1 MPRNNDL
8 NKILLIGSGPIVIGQ
23 GCEFDYSGVQACKA
37 LREERYQVVL
47 VNSNPA
53 TIMTDPE
60 FADRTYIEPIT
71 AEVIEAI
78 MEREKPDAILP
89 TLGGQTALNAA
100 MELNR
105 NGALARHDVKLIGAS
120 AQAIAKGEDR
130 QLFKE
135 AMLRI
140 GLEVPRSGVARS
152 LTDLDRIIGEIGTFP
167 LIVRPAFTLGG
178 TGGGI
183 AYNREELDV
192 IAARGLDL
200 SPVHE
205 VLIEESLVG
214 WKEFE
219 MEVMRDRMDNCVVV
233 CSIENFDP
241 MGVHTGDSITVA
253 PVQTLT
259 DKEYQM
265 MRDAAFAVIREIG
278 VETGGSN
285 IQFAVHP
292 DNGRM
297 VVIEMNPRVSRSSA
311 LASKATG
318 FPIAKIAAKL
328 AVGYTLDEI
337 KNDITRETP
346 ACFEPTIDYC
356 VVKVPRFTFEKFPQA
371 EATLTTRM
379 KSVGEAMAIGRTFKE
394 ALQKALRSL
403 EIKRF
408 GLLGDGADK
417 DVDLETLR
425 LKLAT
430 PNAERIFFIAQAFKK
445 GASIEEV
452 YELTKIDRWFLRNVQ
467 QIVEEAKFLSSAHF
481 SHTARGLSQVRRSG
495 FQPDS
500 ADEHLARRAAEHRAA
515 NPAYEA
521 NEIVDIRFRG
531 LDPQQPI
538 VQKRGHLPHWEQ
550 TGATYFV
557 TFRLADSIS
566 ADVLSQWKCERAAW
580 LKLHPQPWDWKTAR
594 EYMRRFEEEREHWLD
609 QGHGSCLLR
618 EPRAAAIVAE
628 SLNHFDRQ
636 RYLVDAYVV
645 MPNHVHVLFK
655 PLGKNSLADILH
667 SWKSFTAQALN
678 REMNRAGVLWMHEG
692 FDTIVRDAE
701 HLRACREYI
710 AQNPAKARL
719 SEGGFI
725 LVRREALMVN
735 GENESQTPQLNRP
748 SHAQLDVSADEQDAR
763 QPSEAGSLTSDTA
776 PANGALGREQLL
788 RAKKLGFSDRQLAV
802 ANAVTEN
809 QVRATRNSLGVTPT
823 YRLVDTCAAEF
834 EAYTPYYYSTYG
846 DENERRESGKRKIMI
861 LGGGPNRIGQGIE
874 FDYCCVH
881 AAFALRELEFETI
894 MVNSNPETVS
904 TDYDTSDKLYFEPL
918 TLEDVLNIYDQ
929 EKPEGVLVQFGGQ
942 TPLNLSQGL
951 KAAGVSILGTQP
963 ESIETAENRKLFAAM
978 LDKLGLRQTP
988 NGSAVSTEEAVAIA
1002 QKIGYP
1008 VLVRPSFVLGGR
1020 AMELVYNE
1028 VDLRRYMTSAI
1039 EVTPDRPVLIDR
1051 FLEDAVEV
1059 DVDCIADGETTVLG
1073 AIMEHIEEAGIHSGD
1088 SACVIPTFSLSQKV
1102 IAEISA
1108 ASKAMARAL
1117 NVRGL
1122 MNVQFAVKGDD
1133 VYVLEVNPR
1142 ASRTIPFV
1150 SKAIGVPLAKLAAKV
1165 MVGKSL
1171 RELGFTK
1178 EIVPKHFSVKEAVF
1192 PFLRYE
1198 GLDISLGPEM
1208 KSTGEVM
1215 GMDVDLGLA
1224 YAKSQMAAPPPLPK
1238 KGKVFISVKDT
1249 DKEAV
1254 IPVAREFVKL
1264 GFEII
1269 STSGTADALTK
1280 AKVKVTKVFK
1290 LHEGR
1295 PNVLDR
1301 IKNGD
1306 INFIINTPSGK
1317 IPREHEVVI
1326 RNAALAAKIPIM
1338 TTVRAALAS
1347 ANGIRSLQKRRVQVR
1362 SLQEYHT

>member
-1 MPRNNDL
+1 MPRNNEL
-8 NKILLIGSGPIVIGQ
+8 KKILLIGSGPIVIGQ

-37 LREERYQVVL
+37 LREEGYEVVL

-71 AEVIEAI
+71 PEVIEAI

-105 NGALARHDVKLIGAS
+105 NGALARHGVKLIGAN

-152 LTDLDRIIGEIGTFP
+152 LADIDHIVGEIGTFP
-167 LIVRPAFTLGG
+167 LIIRPAFTLGG
-178 TGGGI
+178 AGGGI
-183 AYNREELDV
+183 AYNREELDA
-192 IAARGLDL
+192 ITARGLDL

-259 DKEYQM
+259 DKEYQL
-265 MRDAAFAVIREIG
+265 MRDASFAVIREIG

-408 GLLGDGADK
+408 GLCGDGANK
-417 DVDLETLR
+417 DVDAETLR
-425 LKLAT
+425 LRLAI
-430 PNAERIFFIAQAFKK
+430 PNAERIFYLAQAFQD
-445 GASIEEV
+445 GMSIDEV
-452 YELTKIDRWFLRNVQ
+452 FELTKIDRWFLRN
-467 QIVEEAKFLSSAHF
+467 
-481 SHTARGLSQVRRSG
+481 
-495 FQPDS
+495 
-500 ADEHLARRAAEHRAA
+500 LA
-515 NPAYEA
+515 
-521 NEIVDIRFRG
+521 EIVAG
-531 LDPQQPI
+531 TQ
-538 VQKRGHLPHWEQ
+538 
-550 TGATYFV
+550 
-557 TFRLADSIS
+557 
-566 ADVLSQWKCERAAW
+566 C
-580 LKLHPQPWDWKTAR
+580 LKSKD
-594 EYMRRFEEEREHWLD
+594 
-609 QGHGSCLLR
+609 
-618 EPRAAAIVAE
+618 
-628 SLNHFDRQ
+628 
-636 RYLVDAYVV
+636 
-645 MPNHVHVLFK
+645 
-655 PLGKNSLADILH
+655 
-667 SWKSFTAQALN
+667 
-678 REMNRAGVLWMHEG
+678 
-692 FDTIVRDAE
+692 
-701 HLRACREYI
+701 
-710 AQNPAKARL
+710 
-719 SEGGFI
+719 
-725 LVRREALMVN
+725 
-735 GENESQTPQLNRP
+735 
-748 SHAQLDVSADEQDAR
+748 
-763 QPSEAGSLTSDTA
+763 
-776 PANGALGREQLL
+776 LL

-802 ANAVTEN
+802 ANGVSATEIRSKR
-809 QVRATRNSLGVTPT
+809 QSSGVIPT

-881 AAFALRELEFETI
+881 AAFALRELGFETI

-929 EKPEGVLVQFGGQ
+929 EKPEGVFVQFGGQ
-942 TPLNLSQGL
+942 TPLNLASGL
-951 KAAGVSILGTQP
+951 KAAGVPILGTQP
-963 ESIETAENRKLFAAM
+963 ESIETAEDRRLFATM
-978 LDKLGLRQTP
+978 LDKLGVRQTP
-988 NGSAVSTEEAVAIA
+988 NGSATNTEESVAIA
-1002 QKIGYP
+1002 SKIGYP

-1028 VDLRRYMTSAI
+1028 KDLRRYMASAI

-1051 FLEDAVEV
+1051 FLEDAIEV
-1059 DVDCIADGETTVLG
+1059 DVDCISDGETTVIG

-1102 IAEISA
+1102 LDEISTA
-1108 ASKAMARAL
+1108 TKAMAREL

-1122 MNVQFAVKGDD
+1122 MNVQFAVKGEN
-1133 VYVLEVNPR
+1133 VHVLEVNPR
-1142 ASRTIPFV
+1142 ASRTVPFV

-1165 MVGKSL
+1165 MTGKKL

-1238 KGKVFISVKDT
+1238 KGKVFISVKDA

-1280 AKVKVTKVFK
+1280 AKIKVTKVFK
-1290 LHEGR
+1290 IHEGR

-1326 RNAALAAKIPIM
+1326 RNTALAAKIPIM

-1347 ANGIRSLQKRRVQVR
+1347 ANGIRSLQKRKVQVR
-1362 SLQEYHT
+1362 SLQEYHVK

>member
-1 MPRNNDL
+1 MPRNNEL
-8 NKILLIGSGPIVIGQ
+8 KKILLIGSGPIVIGQ

-37 LREERYQVVL
+37 LREEGYEVVL

-71 AEVIEAI
+71 PEVIEAI

-105 NGALARHDVKLIGAS
+105 NGALARHGVKLIGAN

-140 GLEVPRSGVARS
+140 GLDVPRSGVARS
-152 LTDLDRIIGEIGTFP
+152 LADIDRIVGEIGTFP
-167 LIVRPAFTLGG
+167 LIIRPAFTLGG
-178 TGGGI
+178 AGGGI
-183 AYNREELDV
+183 AYNREELDAIV
-192 IAARGLDL
+192 AHGLDL

-205 VLIEESLVG
+205 VLVEESLVG

-253 PVQTLT
+253 PAQTLT

-265 MRDAAFAVIREIG
+265 MRDASFAVIREIG

-408 GLLGDGADK
+408 GLCGDGANK
-417 DVDLETLR
+417 DVDAETLR
-425 LKLAT
+425 LRLAI
-430 PNAERIFFIAQAFKK
+430 PNAERIFYLAQAFQD
-445 GASIEEV
+445 GMPIDEV
-452 YELTKIDRWFLRNVQ
+452 FELTKIDRWFLRN
-467 QIVEEAKFLSSAHF
+467 
-481 SHTARGLSQVRRSG
+481 
-495 FQPDS
+495 
-500 ADEHLARRAAEHRAA
+500 LA
-515 NPAYEA
+515 
-521 NEIVDIRFRG
+521 EIV
-531 LDPQQPI
+531 
-538 VQKRGHLPHWEQ
+538 
-550 TGATYFV
+550 TAT
-557 TFRLADSIS
+557 
-566 ADVLSQWKCERAAW
+566 QC
-580 LKLHPQPWDWKTAR
+580 LKTKD
-594 EYMRRFEEEREHWLD
+594 
-609 QGHGSCLLR
+609 
-618 EPRAAAIVAE
+618 
-628 SLNHFDRQ
+628 
-636 RYLVDAYVV
+636 
-645 MPNHVHVLFK
+645 
-655 PLGKNSLADILH
+655 
-667 SWKSFTAQALN
+667 
-678 REMNRAGVLWMHEG
+678 
-692 FDTIVRDAE
+692 
-701 HLRACREYI
+701 
-710 AQNPAKARL
+710 
-719 SEGGFI
+719 
-725 LVRREALMVN
+725 
-735 GENESQTPQLNRP
+735 
-748 SHAQLDVSADEQDAR
+748 
-763 QPSEAGSLTSDTA
+763 
-776 PANGALGREQLL
+776 LL

-802 ANAVTEN
+802 ANGVSATEIRSKR
-809 QVRATRNSLGVTPT
+809 QSAGVIPT

-881 AAFALRELEFETI
+881 AAFALRELGFETI

-929 EKPEGVLVQFGGQ
+929 EKPEGVFVQFGGQ
-942 TPLNLSQGL
+942 TPLNLASGL
-951 KAAGVSILGTQP
+951 KAAGVPILGTQP
-963 ESIETAENRKLFAAM
+963 ESIETAEDRRLFANM
-978 LDKLGLRQTP
+978 LDKVGLRQTP
-988 NGSAVSTEEAVAIA
+988 NGSATNTEEAVAIA
-1002 QKIGYP
+1002 RKIGYP
-1008 VLVRPSFVLGGR
+1008 ALVRPSFVLGGR

-1028 VDLRRYMTSAI
+1028 EDLRRYMASAI

-1051 FLEDAVEV
+1051 FLEDAIEV
-1059 DVDCIADGETTVLG
+1059 DVDCISDGETTVIG

-1102 IAEISA
+1102 LDEISTA
-1108 ASKAMARAL
+1108 TKAMAREL

-1122 MNVQFAVKGDD
+1122 MNVQFAVKGDN

-1142 ASRTIPFV
+1142 ASRTVPFV
-1150 SKAIGVPLAKLAAKV
+1150 SKAIGVPFAKLAAKV
-1165 MVGKSL
+1165 MTGKSL
-1171 RELGFTK
+1171 RQLGFTE

-1215 GMDVDLGLA
+1215 GIDVDLGLA

-1238 KGKVFISVKDT
+1238 KGKVFISVKDA
-1249 DKEAV
+1249 DKDAV

-1280 AKVKVTKVFK
+1280 AKIKVTKVFK
-1290 LHEGR
+1290 IHEGR

-1347 ANGIRSLQKRRVQVR
+1347 ANGIRSLQKRKVQVR
-1362 SLQEYHT
+1362 SLQEYHR